1 MTIRIPHIRSALV
14 TGGAILIALGLTPPV
29 RAQQAPAPSAVQ
41 WAMLSRVLSFE
52 RNLVAADREIVIGL
66 VYQDRVRESKTSMEE
81 MMALVRASAEVGGVR
96 YRGVAI
102 EVREL
107 GADPVGS
114 HDAVDALYITP
125 VRAIAMEAIT
135 AVSQKRRELTL
146 TGVPEF
152 VDDGLAVGIDLHG
165 QKPRILINLKAARAE
180 GADFEARLLKLAKIV
195 D

>member
-1 MTIRIPHIRSALV
+1 
-14 TGGAILIALGLTPPV
+14 
-29 RAQQAPAPSAVQ
+29 
-41 WAMLSRVLSFE
+41 
-52 RNLVAADREIVIGL
+52 
-66 VYQDRVRESKTSMEE
+66 
-81 MMALVRASAEVGGVR
+81 MALVRASAEVGGVR